1 MDAVIT
7 DPPYGVYLNPKALAL
22 NGLTGFPIAGS
33 VASRFRNAA
42 LMPYLGLEYVLIV
55 PEKWNEPQ
63 MCRICGFFF
72 DKTASPN
79 NDGNKIFNLM
89 RRIMPPAT
97 KQVRLPFDKLTE
109 SGLKPI
115 VKKFEKWG
123 LKVASIDST
132 NRQKR
137 ESGML
142 LKDAVFIFE
151 DGQKMLV
158 RVKSDGT
165 VFQVKL
171 NNKVVPIK
179 NVDDMDKAVIEMV
192 DYVQDNAKAYERAKI
207 QREKRKKLN
216 IQPPRVVTTRQEKI
230 AAAKQSLSELSSA
243 NSELEKQNDELSI
256 SIAGKQAQWDSLY
269 KELEQE
275 TAITK
280 ELEREIAN
288 LEKATA

>member
-1 MDAVIT
+1 
-7 DPPYGVYLNPKALAL
+7 
-22 NGLTGFPIAGS
+22 
-33 VASRFRNAA
+33 
-42 LMPYLGLEYVLIV
+42 
-55 PEKWNEPQ
+55 
-63 MCRICGFFF
+63 
-72 DKTASPN
+72 
-79 NDGNKIFNLM
+79 
-89 RRIMPPAT
+89 MPPAT

-142 LKDAVFIFE
+142 LK

>member
-1 MDAVIT
+1 
-7 DPPYGVYLNPKALAL
+7 
-22 NGLTGFPIAGS
+22 
-33 VASRFRNAA
+33 
-42 LMPYLGLEYVLIV
+42 
-55 PEKWNEPQ
+55 
-63 MCRICGFFF
+63 
-72 DKTASPN
+72 
-79 NDGNKIFNLM
+79 
-89 RRIMPPAT
+89 
-97 KQVRLPFDKLTE
+97 
-109 SGLKPI
+109 
-115 VKKFEKWG
+115 
-123 LKVASIDST
+123 
-132 NRQKR
+132 
-137 ESGML
+137 ML
-142 LKDAVFIFE
+142 LKDAVFIFD

-179 NVDDMDKAVIEMV
+179 NVDDMDKAVVEMV

-207 QREKRKKLN
+207 QREKRRKLN